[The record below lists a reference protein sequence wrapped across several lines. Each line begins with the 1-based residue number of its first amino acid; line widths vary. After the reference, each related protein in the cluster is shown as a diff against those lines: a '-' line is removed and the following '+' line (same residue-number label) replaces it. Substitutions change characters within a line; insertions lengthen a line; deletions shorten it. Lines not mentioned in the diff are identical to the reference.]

1 MQENVF
7 FLRKDTYLSIW
18 ALNGIMST
26 TDFPMVQERE
36 IVLFNTLEKK
46 EIKQDWQNVT
56 PTEYR

>member
-1 MQENVF
+1 MCRRTS
-7 FLRKDTYLSIW
+7 FLRKDTYLSIGG
-18 ALNGIMST
+18 LNGIMST

-36 IVLFNTLEKK
+36 IVLFNTIEKK